1 MKCIEAIFFDA
12 GGILYNIPQKEIPS
26 LVNFLKEKKIDSP
39 SVFEIREKTK
49 ELRYNAKIGII
60 SRTSLYEAILDECH
74 VFSDSLRQEGYE
86 VMMKTAS
93 NINLLEGVPE
103 TLKILKERGFKL
115 GVITN
120 SIIPTNTKKKWLK
133 QRGVDLSWDVFVS
146 SLELGILKPDPEIY
160 LYAIKQVGVLAKHSV
175 FVGHSSDEL
184 IGAKNIGML
193 TLSMHADTDIK
204 TDFNITHFEDLKYVL
219 DY

>member
-26 LVNFLKEKKIDSP
+26 LVAFLNEKKIDSP

-60 SRTSLYEAILDECH
+60 SRTSLYEAILDECN

-86 VMMKTAS
+86 VMMKTSA

-103 TLKILKERGFKL
+103 TLKILKERGLKL

-120 SIIPTNTKKKWLK
+120 SIIPSNTKKKWLK
-133 QRGVDLSWDVFVS
+133 QRGVDISWDVFVS
-146 SLELGILKPDPEIY
+146 SVELGFRKPEPEIY

-175 FVGHSSDEL
+175 FVGHSPDEL

-193 TLSMHADTDIK
+193 TLSLNADSDIM
-204 TDFNITHFEDLKYVL
+204 TDFNISHFAALNYVL

>member
-1 MKCIEAIFFDA
+1 M
-12 GGILYNIPQKEIPS
+12 
-26 LVNFLKEKKIDSP
+26 
-39 SVFEIREKTK
+39 
-49 ELRYNAKIGII
+49 RYNAKIGII
-60 SRTSLYEAILDECH
+60 SRTSLYEAILDECN

-86 VMMKTAS
+86 VMMKTSA

-103 TLKILKERGFKL
+103 TLKILKERGLKL

-120 SIIPTNTKKKWLK
+120 SIIPSNTKKKWLK
-133 QRGVDLSWDVFVS
+133 QRGVDISWDVFVS
-146 SLELGILKPDPEIY
+146 SVELGFRKPEPEIY

-175 FVGHSSDEL
+175 FVGHSPDEL

-193 TLSMHADTDIK
+193 TLSLNADSDIM
-204 TDFNITHFEDLKYVL
+204 TDFNISHFAALNYVL

>member
-1 MKCIEAIFFDA
+1 MKRIEAIFFDA

-26 LVNFLKEKKIDSP
+26 LVSFLKEKKIDSP

-49 ELRYNAKIGII
+49 ALRYNAKIGII

-74 VFSDSLRQEGYE
+74 VFSNSLRQEGYE
-86 VMMKTAS
+86 VMMKTAA

-120 SIIPTNTKKKWLK
+120 SIIPSETKKEWLK
-133 QRGVDLSWDVFVS
+133 QRGVDISWDVFVS
-146 SLELGILKPDPEIY
+146 SVELGFRKPEPEIY
-160 LYAIKQVGVLAKHSV
+160 LYAIKQIGVLAKHSV
-175 FVGHSSDEL
+175 FVGHSPDEL
-184 IGAKNIGML
+184 LGAKNIGML
-193 TLSMHADTDIK
+193 TLSLNPDSDIL
-204 TDFNITHFEDLKYVL
+204 TDFNISHFAALKNVL